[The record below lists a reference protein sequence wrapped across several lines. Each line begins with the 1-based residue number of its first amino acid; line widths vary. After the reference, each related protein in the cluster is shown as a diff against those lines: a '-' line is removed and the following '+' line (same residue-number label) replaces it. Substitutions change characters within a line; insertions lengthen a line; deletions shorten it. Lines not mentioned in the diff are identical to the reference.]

1 MSYEQLGNFKQVARK
16 HKCGVKTVKK
26 WVQRHRLTQDVQDSK
41 RVGRPAKLAA
51 TNPEL
56 MQLVEDGV
64 RQQLACSIIANRV
77 RDSLGIEASAESI
90 RKFIRK
96 HMGQRMKPKKKPTLT
111 EQHKTAREQ
120 FCIEMQGL
128 YGNSPWEDTAISD
141 SKNFWL
147 VSRGPGDKVWVMYGE
162 EPPVIA
168 AETHSFKVHAYAV
181 VTKYGKSP
189 LFATVG
195 TTGMHADSKGVNAT
209 VYLDLLKE
217 KLIPAA
223 RELMRPRMPH
233 TSRARMGA
241 YWVWQQDNAKAHTA
255 KKVTRWLSEQEDFKV
270 LDWPAKSPDLSW
282 IENVWGWVA
291 KKVNN
296 RPGLTKQ
303 NFQNALQ
310 EEWDNMPHE
319 TLMKFYNSIPNRVQ
333 ACIDARGGVTKY

>member
-1 MSYEQLGNFKQVARK
+1 MPSPIRVAKRWQLVLSYEQLCNFKQVARK

-26 WVQRHRLTQDVQDSK
+26 WVQRHKLTQDVQDSG
-41 RVGRPAKLAA
+41 RTGRPAKLAA

-56 MQLVEDGV
+56 AHLVEDGI
-64 RQQLACSIIANRV
+64 RRQLACSIIANRV
-77 RDSLGIEASAESI
+77 RDNMGIQTSAESI

-96 HMGQRMKPKKKPTLT
+96 HMGHRMKPQKKPTLT
-111 EQHKTAREQ
+111 EEHKATREL
-120 FCIEMQGL
+120 FCLKMQGL
-128 YGNSPWEDTAISD
+128 YGNNPWEDIAISD

-189 LFATVG
+189 LFSTVG
-195 TTGMHADSKGVNAT
+195 TTGMHSESKGVNAT

-223 RELMRPRMPH
+223 RELMRPRIPH
-233 TSRARMGA
+233 TSKARMGA

-255 KKVTRWLSEQEDFKV
+255 KKVIRWLSQQEDFKV

-282 IENVWGWVA
+282 IENVWGWLA
-291 KKVNN
+291 KKVNS
-296 RPGLTKQ
+296 RPGLTK
-303 NFQNALQ
+303 
-310 EEWDNMPHE
+310 
-319 TLMKFYNSIPNRVQ
+319 
-333 ACIDARGGVTKY
+333 